1 MKIRQSQFLSM
12 NELQEQYLKRST
24 KTTEQVNSEGLS
36 FEEIWRKKTG
46 ETDTELR
53 FSKHAAN
60 RLADRNITLSDNQ
73 LNRLTEGAKK
83 AGEKGI
89 KETLVMVDQLAF
101 IVNVP
106 NNTVITAMDQTQANE
121 NIFTNIDG
129 AVIMQPDLTGGLDSR
144 MTDGIKELLFIRSI

>member
-1 MKIRQSQFLSM
+1 MKIQQSQFLSM
-12 NELQEQYLKRST
+12 NELQEQYLK
-24 KTTEQVNSEGLS
+24 KTSKRNNPINSQGLS
-36 FEEIWRKKTG
+36 FEEIWKQKTG
-46 ETDTELR
+46 ETNRELR

-60 RLADRNITLSDNQ
+60 RLADRNLTLSENQ

-89 KETLVMVDQLAF
+89 RESLVMVDQLAF

-106 NNTVITAMDQTQANE
+106 NNTVITAMDQTQAKE

-129 AVIMQPDLTGGLDSR
+129 AVIV
-144 MTDGIKELLFIRSI
+144 

>member
-1 MKIRQSQFLSM
+1 MKLQQSQFLSM
-12 NELQEQYLKRST
+12 NELQEQYLKKPSKQT
-24 KTTEQVNSEGLS
+24 NLTNAQGLS
-36 FEEIWRKKTG
+36 FEEIWKQKTAQTG
-46 ETDTELR
+46 TELR

-60 RLADRNITLSDNQ
+60 RLADRSITLSDNQ

-89 KETLVMVDQLAF
+89 RESLVMVDQLAF

-106 NNTVITAMDQTQANE
+106 NNTVITAMDQNQANE

-129 AVIMQPDLTGGLDSR
+129 AVIA
-144 MTDGIKELLFIRSI
+144 

>member
-1 MKIRQSQFLSM
+1 MEIRQSQFLSM
-12 NELQEQYLKRST
+12 NELQEQYLK
-24 KTTEQVNSEGLS
+24 KTSKPSVQVNVQGLS
-36 FEEIWRKKTG
+36 FEEIWKQKT
-46 ETDTELR
+46 ENADSELR

-60 RLADRNITLSDNQ
+60 RLADRNLSLSDNQ
-73 LNRLTEGAKK
+73 LNRLAQGAKK

-121 NIFTNIDG
+121 NVFTNIDG
-129 AVIMQPDLTGGLDSR
+129 AVIV
-144 MTDGIKELLFIRSI
+144 